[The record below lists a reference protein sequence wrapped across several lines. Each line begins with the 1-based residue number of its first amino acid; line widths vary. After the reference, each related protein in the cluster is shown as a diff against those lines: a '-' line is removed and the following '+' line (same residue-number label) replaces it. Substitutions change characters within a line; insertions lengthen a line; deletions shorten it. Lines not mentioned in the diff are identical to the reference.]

1 MVKRQIYLLKHLKDT
16 HEWKVSL
23 LCCSQ
28 KMPTQSF
35 CSFEVYPLSYSCVS
49 PIVKENKTRRNI
61 PRNFPKSCNICPI
74 EICGIY
80 YTGIH

>member
-1 MVKRQIYLLKHLKDT
+1 MCKGDYKWFMKNKYFLFKMHFLKKIWSPSSVGMNSHITQQKDRHTFTKNLKDT

-35 CSFEVYPLSYSCVS
+35 CSFGV
-49 PIVKENKTRRNI
+49 
-61 PRNFPKSCNICPI
+61 
-74 EICGIY
+74 
-80 YTGIH
+80 